1 MVKNSNQ
8 IEVIF
13 FDIESFLSFNEKNGL
28 FDNIIKK
35 KDPIIAIIGLIH
47 NEKYKDSMLVAT
59 AYLSVA
65 TKILRSVMN
74 EENYRMFMDR
84 ISEEYVLPFK
94 KPN

>member
-1 MVKNSNQ
+1 MTDDEIIHQLNQ
-8 IEVIF
+8 EIY
-13 FDIESFLSFNEKNGL
+13 KQ
-28 FDNIIKK
+28 
-35 KDPIIAIIGLIH
+35 ATIH

>member
-1 MVKNSNQ
+1 MTND
-8 IEVIF
+8 E
-13 FDIESFLSFNEKNGL
+13 
-28 FDNIIKK
+28 
-35 KDPIIAIIGLIH
+35 IAHQLTQEIYKQATMH

>member
-1 MVKNSNQ
+1 MT
-8 IEVIF
+8 
-13 FDIESFLSFNEKNGL
+13 DNE
-28 FDNIIKK
+28 
-35 KDPIIAIIGLIH
+35 IAHQLTQKIYEQATTH

-84 ISEEYVLPFK
+84 ISQDHVLPFK
-94 KPN
+94 KTN

>member
-1 MVKNSNQ
+1 MT
-8 IEVIF
+8 
-13 FDIESFLSFNEKNGL
+13 DNE
-28 FDNIIKK
+28 
-35 KDPIIAIIGLIH
+35 IAHQLTQKIYEQATMH

-84 ISEEYVLPFK
+84 ISQDHVLPFK
-94 KPN
+94 KMN

>member
-1 MVKNSNQ
+1 MTDDEIIHQLNQ
-8 IEVIF
+8 EIY
-13 FDIESFLSFNEKNGL
+13 KQ
-28 FDNIIKK
+28 
-35 KDPIIAIIGLIH
+35 ATMH

-84 ISEEYVLPFK
+84 ISQDHVLPFK
-94 KPN
+94 KTN